1 MAEDMHVGEVEK
13 RWGGVWG
20 VGILKH
26 YRQEQHQRHYI
37 IHRFQQR
44 RDYFFFLLL
53 SLTVL
58 LFFMLVHMHK
68 LVNANVCMAIR
79 GNEDVL
85 KNALIIS
92 VACERTRRCSCFR
105 SNIGDLP

>member
-1 MAEDMHVGEVEK
+1 MG
-13 RWGGVWG
+13 RGLGGG
-20 VGILKH
+20 DLKTLPTGATSKALH
-26 YRQEQHQRHYI
+26 YSSISTEEGLL
-37 IHRFQQR
+37 
-44 RDYFFFLLL
+44 FFSSSF
-53 SLTVL
+53 SHCIA
-58 LFFMLVHMHK
+58 FFMLVHMHK